1 LAIGEL
7 QESAA
12 LEQSEPERPQMLLQG
27 WKKMN
32 MGDPALK

>member
-12 LEQSEPERPQMLLQG
+12 LEQSEPECPQMLLQG
-27 WKKMN
+27 GKNMN